1 MKSFVTEMKKLVKL
15 WWWNFSIFHCISHIE
30 NVVFRQNEGFLV
42 KTKHRFGFS
51 DQKYIS
57 WVRGSRPDVGSLEFG
72 YFWWTSN
79 IRLFFEKNAVGG
91 YWFWWICVII
101 EWNYHVSTPLALYG
115 PQNKRKLTFLFRQNF
130 CNFHE
135 ICHI

>member
-1 MKSFVTEMKKLVKL
+1 MKSFVREEKKLVKW
-15 WWWNFSIFHCISHIE
+15 WWWNFSIFHCISDIE

-57 WVRGSRPDVGSLEFG
+57 WGGGSSPDIGSLEFS
-72 YFWWTSN
+72 YFWWTVN
-79 IRLFFEKNAVGG
+79 IRLVLQKITVKGQL
-91 YWFWWICVII
+91 FWWICVII

-115 PQNKRKLTFLFRQNF
+115 LQNKRKLTFLFRQNF